1 MHSRLQRDY
10 CTDHHHDEDD
20 DDDDDEE
27 DDDDEDDDDDYAR
40 STADKGRGPKKK
52 YVFLMVFCQTPPRT
66 PPPVWSFYG

>member
-20 DDDDDEE
+20 DDDDDA

-40 STADKGRGPKKK
+40 STADK
-52 YVFLMVFCQTPPRT
+52 LLQ
-66 PPPVWSFYG
+66 